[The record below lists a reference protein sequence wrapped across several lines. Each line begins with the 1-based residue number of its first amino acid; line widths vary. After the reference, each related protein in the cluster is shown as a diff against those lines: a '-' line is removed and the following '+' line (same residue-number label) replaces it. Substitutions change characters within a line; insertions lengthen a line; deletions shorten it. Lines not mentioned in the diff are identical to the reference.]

1 MGLGRTS
8 KKRPTSGGRRICL
21 SVAVVAGVLF
31 WLAVFPAFSPVS
43 AVTVTEAKQNLAAK
57 QKELDAAYA
66 EYAKF
71 QDELNKLAERQ
82 NAAEV
87 RMAAIE
93 EAINKVEN
101 EIAQAEHDLDIL
113 RGQVARRLVALYK
126 QSCSPVPTYLE
137 VLFEASD
144 MASVVER
151 LSMLGRTAE
160 LDRELFDQVNA
171 YLEETKERE
180 AELEA
185 KKQEQAEVMAE
196 LQALQAETA
205 EKLRAASGEYKRLK
219 DQVVKLRE
227 EVRKAEQA
235 AAEAAARAAAIR
247 RHQAASNAGGG
258 VVQSGSFVFP
268 VNGPHSFTDT
278 WGAPRSG
285 GRVHKGTDILAPRG
299 TPVVACVSGVILRT
313 NPRDTGL
320 GGITIWLRGKN
331 GYEYYYAH
339 LDGVASGIRAG
350 VSVRA
355 GQLIG
360 WVGDTGNARGCCHLH
375 FEIHPGGGAAVN
387 PYATL
392 RAYD

>member
-1 MGLGRTS
+1 MLMA
-8 KKRPTSGGRRICL
+8 L
-21 SVAVVAGVLF
+21 FAALVVVAV
-31 WLAVFPAFSPVS
+31 LACFSSAS
-43 AVTVTEAKQNLAAK
+43 AVTVKEAEQHLSQKQE
-57 QKELDAAYA
+57 ELNAAYA

-71 QDELNKLAERQ
+71 QDELNVLAERQ

-87 RMAAIE
+87 KMARLE
-93 EAINKVEN
+93 ETINKVEN

-113 RGQVARRLVALYK
+113 RGRVAQRLVALYK
-126 QSCSPVPTYLE
+126 QSCSAVPAYLE
-137 VLFEASD
+137 VLFQARD
-144 MASVVER
+144 IASVLDR
-151 LSMLGRTAE
+151 LSTLSRTAD
-160 LDRELFDQVNA
+160 LDQDLFAQVTA
-171 YLEETKERE
+171 YLEKTKERE

-205 EKLRAASGEYKRLK
+205 EKFKAAAGEYKRLK

-247 RHQAASNAGGG
+247 RHQAASNAKGG

-268 VNGPHSFTDT
+268 VDGPHSFTDT

-285 GRVHKGTDILAPRG
+285 GRTHKGTDILAPRG
-299 TPVVACVSGVILRT
+299 TPVVACASGVILRT
-313 NPRDTGL
+313 NPIDTGL

-331 GYEYYYAH
+331 GYDYYYAH
-339 LDGVASGIRAG
+339 LDGIAPGIKAG

-360 WVGDTGNARGCCHLH
+360 WVGDTGNAKGCYHLH

-392 RAYD
+392 KAYD

>member
-1 MGLGRTS
+1 MSLFGTP
-8 KKRPTSGGRRICL
+8 KQRPEDDRWRCFSL
-21 SVAVVAGVLF
+21 SATV
-31 WLAVFPAFSPVS
+31 LAVLIFFAALPSLSSAL
-43 AVTVTEAKQNLAAK
+43 AVTVSEAKQQLAEK
-57 QKELDAAYA
+57 QKELNAAYA

-71 QDELNKLAERQ
+71 QEELNQLAEKQ

-87 RMAAIE
+87 RMADIE
-93 EAINKVEN
+93 EAVNKVEN
-101 EIAQAEHDLDIL
+101 EIAQAVHDLEIV
-113 RGQVARRLVALYK
+113 RGQVSRRLVTLYK
-126 QSCSPVPTYLE
+126 QSCSPVPVYVE
-137 VLFEASD
+137 VLFEAKD
-144 MASVVER
+144 IVSVLER
-151 LSMLGRTAE
+151 LSILSRTAD
-160 LDRELFDQVNA
+160 LDDQLFDQVTA
-171 YLEETKERE
+171 YLEKTKERE

-185 KKQEQAEVMAE
+185 KKREQAEAMAE

-205 EKLRAASGEYKRLK
+205 EKFKAASGEYKRLK

-227 EVRKAEQA
+227 EVRKAEEA
-235 AAEAAARAAAIR
+235 AAEAAARAAAIK
-247 RHQAASNAGGG
+247 RHQTASNAGGG

-268 VNGPHSFTDT
+268 VDGPHSFTDT

-285 GRVHKGTDILAPRG
+285 GRTHKGTDILAPRG
-299 TPVVACVSGVILRT
+299 TPVVACASGVILRT
-313 NPRDTGL
+313 NPRNTGL

-339 LDGVASGIRAG
+339 LDGIASGIKAG

-360 WVGDTGNARGCCHLH
+360 WVGDTGNAKGCYHLH

-392 RAYD
+392 KAYD